1 MKTKQTLK
9 ELMKQILV
17 NEKNQINFLE
27 TFSFHQKATGQ
38 QGYSLMPQS
47 LHLILVAKM
56 ISKKC
61 LMWAL

>member
-38 QGYSLMPQS
+38 FSDVPKPPPNLG
-47 LHLILVAKM
+47 AKND
-56 ISKKC
+56 
-61 LMWAL
+61 